1 MDYDYGYGDYDYSD
15 YDYGSASDYGD
26 YSNYDYSDYSTPY
39 TDAPTED
46 FYSTSYDT
54 GYEGIS
60 EIDNSAAPGEAG
72 YGWRYFSDGTV
83 ISPDNEYYAN
93 NPETGEHE
101 LIWSPDKDDGSGF
114 GMPILLNPDINVDL
128 GNVYDFGYGDDGSAT
143 SGVPNWMGSDTV
155 EIANPTTP
163 GEAGYGWRYF
173 SDGTAIGPDG
183 KYYSNNPTTGKH
195 EVIYDPRS
203 QSGGII
209 DSLLKNAKGAFTK
222 TNPDGTSSVDWNA
235 ITKAG
240 VGLAGAYAGT
250 QAKDNLQRVGY
261 QGSIPSY
268 QAVRRPVSETYD
280 PNRRAGSS
288 GQRYATDVVFS
299 GPGGPTFDQAL
310 SLTAAQAADLQQ
322 FNQQN
327 PAKEQAMA
335 QGGMAQGLGKYLQ
348 GETDGMADQI
358 PSSID
363 GEQPAA
369 LSHGE
374 FVIPADVVSHLGNG
388 NSDAGAKKL
397 YQMMDKIRVART
409 GTKKQGREIDPDEF
423 TMGGL
428 ASAYAT
434 GGSVQRY
441 DAGGTVKPTYE
452 SNLSNWAGPYV
463 TNMLGKGEALS
474 ELPYMGYSG
483 PLTAGAS
490 NLQTQAFQKA
500 GDLKTPSSISQAANT
515 AGNIAGNMQNLSFN
529 PTKFNVDTFGTQ
541 QAQQYMNPYLQGSLD
556 PQLAEARRQAE
567 ISRVENAGRLTR
579 AGAYGGSRQAIMEA
593 EGNRNLGTNLAN
605 ITGQGY
611 NTAYQNAMAQFN
623 ADQNR
628 NIVAQQA
635 DEQSRQF
642 GSNFGLQGLQAA
654 LNASQTQGALGA
666 QENQVNLANLQQM
679 SSLGN
684 TQRDIESQGIAADYA
699 QFQEER
705 DYPYKMLQF
714 QQSLLGSLP
723 LATQG
728 STIPGTNTLQDAA
741 GGAAALIDEL
751 KRLGVIK

>member
-1 MDYDYGYGDYDYSD
+1 
-15 YDYGSASDYGD
+15 
-26 YSNYDYSDYSTPY
+26 
-39 TDAPTED
+39 
-46 FYSTSYDT
+46 
-54 GYEGIS
+54 
-60 EIDNSAAPGEAG
+60 
-72 YGWRYFSDGTV
+72 
-83 ISPDNEYYAN
+83 
-93 NPETGEHE
+93 
-101 LIWSPDKDDGSGF
+101 
-114 GMPILLNPDINVDL
+114 
-128 GNVYDFGYGDDGSAT
+128 
-143 SGVPNWMGSDTV
+143 
-155 EIANPTTP
+155 
-163 GEAGYGWRYF
+163 
-173 SDGTAIGPDG
+173 
-183 KYYSNNPTTGKH
+183 
-195 EVIYDPRS
+195 
-203 QSGGII
+203 
-209 DSLLKNAKGAFTK
+209 
-222 TNPDGTSSVDWNA
+222 
-235 ITKAG
+235 
-240 VGLAGAYAGT
+240 
-250 QAKDNLQRVGY
+250 
-261 QGSIPSY
+261 
-268 QAVRRPVSETYD
+268 
-280 PNRRAGSS
+280 
-288 GQRYATDVVFS
+288 
-299 GPGGPTFDQAL
+299 
-310 SLTAAQAADLQQ
+310 LTAAQAADLQQ

-348 GETDGMADQI
+348 GETDGMADEI

-441 DAGGTVKPTYE
+441 DVGGTVKPTYE

-541 QAQQYMNPYLQGSLD
+541 QAQQYMNPYLQGALD
-556 PQLAEARRQAE
+556 PQIAEARRQAE
-567 ISRVENAGRLTR
+567 ISRIENAGRLTK

>member
-1 MDYDYGYGDYDYSD
+1 MDDYSYYGDYD
-15 YDYGSASDYGD
+15 D

-39 TDAPTED
+39 TDAPAED
-46 FYSTSYDT
+46 FGSPSYDMGDAGT
-54 GYEGIS
+54 S
-60 EIDNSAAPGEAG
+60 EIANPAAPGEAG

-83 ISPDNEYYAN
+83 IAPDGGYYAN
-93 NPETGEHE
+93 NPETGQHE
-101 LIWSPDKDDGSGF
+101 LIWSPEKESEEQM
-114 GMPILLNPDINVDL
+114 GMPVWLDPDINVDL
-128 GNVYDFGYGDDGSAT
+128 GDVYDFGYGDAT
-143 SGVPNWMGSDTV
+143 GAPSGGYVYDSKTGELVPMTEDYV
-155 EIANPTTP
+155 YDF
-163 GEAGYGWRYF
+163 GYGDATG
-173 SDGTAIGPDG
+173 SPVLSKGIADKLLNTAKGVFTKKGPDG
-183 KYYSNNPTTGKH
+183 KD
-195 EVIYDPRS
+195 V
-203 QSGGII
+203 
-209 DSLLKNAKGAFTK
+209 L
-222 TNPDGTSSVDWNA
+222 DWNKIA
-235 ITKAG
+235 TAG
-240 VGLAGAYAGT
+240 IGAAGAYAGT
-250 QAKDNLQRVGY
+250 KAKADVQRVGY
-261 QGSIPSY
+261 QGSIPDY
-268 QAVRRPVSETYD
+268 GAVRRPVSETYD

-288 GQRYATDVVFS
+288 GQRYATDVVFA

-310 SLTAAQAADLQQ
+310 AITAAQAADLQQ

-409 GTKKQGREIDPDEF
+409 GTKSQGREIDPDEF

-441 DAGGTVKPTYE
+441 DVGGTVKPTYE

-500 GDLKTPSSISQAANT
+500 GDLKTPSSIGQAANT
-515 AGNIAGNMQNLSFN
+515 AGNISGNMQNLSFN

-541 QAQQYMNPYLQGSLD
+541 QAQQYMNPYLQGALD
-556 PQLAEARRQAE
+556 PQIAEARRQAE
-567 ISRVENAGRLTR
+567 ISRIENAGRLTK

-642 GSNFGLQGLQAA
+642 GSTYGLQGLQAA
-654 LNASQTQGALGA
+654 LNAAQTQGTLGA
-666 QENQVNLANLQQM
+666 QENQTNLANLQQL

-741 GGAAALIDEL
+741 GGAAALIDQL
-751 KRLGVIK
+751 RKLRVID

>member
-1 MDYDYGYGDYDYSD
+1 MDDYSYYGDYDDYDYSD
-15 YDYGSASDYGD
+15 YDYSTPYTDDY
-26 YSNYDYSDYSTPY
+26 DYSTPY
-39 TDAPTED
+39 VEPVSDTSNQYLDSP
-46 FYSTSYDT
+46 SYDMGDVGT
-54 GYEGIS
+54 S
-60 EIDNSAAPGEAG
+60 EIANPAAPGEAG

-83 ISPDNEYYAN
+83 IAPDGGYYAN
-93 NPETGEHE
+93 NPQTNQYE
-101 LIWSPDKDDGSGF
+101 LIWSPEKEEEQEP
-114 GMPILLNPDINVDL
+114 GMPVLLSGDINVDL
-128 GNVYDFGYGDDGSAT
+128 GDLGDATGGGGAFPGGGSTPSGGYIYDSKTGELVPMTEDYVYDFGYGDATGSPVINKGIADKLLNT
-143 SGVPNWMGSDTV
+143 AKGVFTKK
-155 EIANPTTP
+155 
-163 GEAGYGWRYF
+163 
-173 SDGTAIGPDG
+173 GPDG
-183 KYYSNNPTTGKH
+183 KD
-195 EVIYDPRS
+195 V
-203 QSGGII
+203 
-209 DSLLKNAKGAFTK
+209 L
-222 TNPDGTSSVDWNA
+222 DWNKIA
-235 ITKAG
+235 TAG
-240 VGLAGAYAGT
+240 IGAVGAYAGT
-250 QAKDNLQRVGY
+250 KAKDNLQRVGY
-261 QGSIPSY
+261 QGSIPDY
-268 QAVRRPVSETYD
+268 RAVRRPVSETYD

-310 SLTAAQAADLQQ
+310 GLTAAQAADLQQ

-397 YQMMDKIRVART
+397 YQMMDKIRMART

-428 ASAYAT
+428 ASAYASGGEVKGFDGTT
-434 GGSVQRY
+434 GS
-441 DAGGTVKPTYE
+441 AVKPTYE

-500 GDLKTPSSISQAANT
+500 GDLKTPSSIGQAANT
-515 AGNIAGNMQNLSFN
+515 AGNISGNMQNLSFN

-567 ISRVENAGRLTR
+567 ISRIENAGRLTK

-635 DEQSRQF
+635 NEQSRQF
-642 GSNFGLQGLQAA
+642 GSTYGLQGLQAA
-654 LNASQTQGALGA
+654 LNAAQTQGSLGA
-666 QENQVNLANLQQM
+666 QENQTNLANLQQM

-741 GGAAALIDEL
+741 GGASALIQEL
-751 KRLGVIK
+751 QKLGVIKKVP

>member
-1 MDYDYGYGDYDYSD
+1 MDDYGDYIDYNYDFGNYDYGNYDY
-15 YDYGSASDYGD
+15 D
-26 YSNYDYSDYSTPY
+26 YSNYDYDYGDPSGYAYDSATGGFSPLPDDYSY
-39 TDAPTED
+39 D
-46 FYSTSYDT
+46 F
-54 GYEGIS
+54 
-60 EIDNSAAPGEAG
+60 G
-72 YGWRYFSDGTV
+72 YGE
-83 ISPDNEYYAN
+83 PEKQEEN
-93 NPETGEHE
+93 NA
-101 LIWSPDKDDGSGF
+101 GF
-114 GMPILLNPDINVDL
+114 ILPFLLNPDINLDL
-128 GNVYDFGYGDDGSAT
+128 GDVYDFGYGDYDYGDYSSSAPGGYVYDSST
-143 SGVPNWMGSDTV
+143 GELVPMPADYNYDF
-155 EIANPTTP
+155 
-163 GEAGYGWRYF
+163 GYGDYPGGGSTSASKGAMDFLLKNARGLF
-173 SDGTAIGPDG
+173 TTTGPDG
-183 KYYSNNPTTGKH
+183 KSA
-195 EVIYDPRS
+195 I
-203 QSGGII
+203 
-209 DSLLKNAKGAFTK
+209 
-222 TNPDGTSSVDWNA
+222 DWNKLA
-235 ITKAG
+235 TAG
-240 VGLAGAYAGT
+240 AGLAGAYAGT
-250 QAKDNLQRVGY
+250 QAKENVQRVGY
-261 QGSIPSY
+261 QGSMPDY
-268 QAVRRPVSETYD
+268 QAVRRPVSGTYD

-327 PAKEQAMA
+327 PAKKQAMA
-335 QGGMAQGLGKYLQ
+335 QGGMAQGLGRYLQ
-348 GETDGMADQI
+348 GQTDGMADEI

-397 YQMMDKIRVART
+397 YQMMDAIRMART
-409 GTKKQGREIDPDEF
+409 GTKKQGREIDPDQF

-428 ASAYAT
+428 ASAYAA
-434 GGSVQRY
+434 GGSVQGY
-441 DAGGTVKPTYE
+441 DVGGTVKPTYE
-452 SNLSNWAGPYV
+452 SNLSNYAGPYV

-500 GDLKTPSSISQAANT
+500 GQLQTPAAVGQAANT
-515 AGNIAGNMQNLSFN
+515 AGNIAGQMQNLN
-529 PTKFNVDTFGTQ
+529 YQPTQFGNQFQAPQAFKTGEFGTDTFGTQ

-567 ISRVENAGRLTR
+567 ISRIENAGRLTK

-605 ITGQGY
+605 ITGQGF

-628 NIVAQQA
+628 RVSAQQA
-635 DEQSRQF
+635 GEQSRQFGATQGLTAAQLAAQYGLQGQQAGEQSRQF
-642 GSNFGLQGLQAA
+642 GSTLGLQGLQGALSAA
-654 LNASQTQGALGA
+654 QAQGALGA
-666 QENQVNLANLQQM
+666 QENQANVANLQQL

-714 QQSLLGSLP
+714 QQGLLGSLP

-741 GGAAALIDEL
+741 GGAAALTDMLRKLRVID
-751 KRLGVIK
+751 